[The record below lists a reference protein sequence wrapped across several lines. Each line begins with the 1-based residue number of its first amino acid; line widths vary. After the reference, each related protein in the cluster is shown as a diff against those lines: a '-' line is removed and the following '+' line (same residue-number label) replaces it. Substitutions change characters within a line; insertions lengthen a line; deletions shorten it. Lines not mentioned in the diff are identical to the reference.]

1 MSESFFECRHK
12 RQQAN
17 FWPLNIGI
25 NWIYL
30 SNSIVSK
37 LVFGRELGWHWGEEM
52 GCLKLKNVVQKSI
65 YSHAQ
70 VWQSCTYT
78 VLSECVRIVLWLRPL
93 WMENWAEGCNR
104 MIRISRKSRG
114 WRRCWNVRTGAGE
127 PGGNRDSCLSV
138 RSSWSDPRTCLSL
151 PQLISDRR
159 FPLAPTT
166 TLNLAP
172 FKALQTLIVSIRSFI
187 VIVG

>member
-1 MSESFFECRHK
+1 MFET
-12 RQQAN
+12 
-17 FWPLNIGI
+17 
-25 NWIYL
+25 
-30 SNSIVSK
+30 
-37 LVFGRELGWHWGEEM
+37 EE
-52 GCLKLKNVVQKSI
+52 CSARSI

-78 VLSECVRIVLWLRPL
+78 VLSECVHIVPWLRPL
-93 WMENWAEGCNR
+93 WMENWAEGCSR

-114 WRRCWNVRTGAGE
+114 WRRYWNVRAGAGE
-127 PGGNRDSCLSV
+127 PGSNRDCCLSV

-187 VIVG
+187 IVYCDYELVLLWLYVGLQWCTVSIQSFI